1 MPLILRGFVRLALLV
16 AMIVAMIGCGGTGP
30 VPIAHDGSVT
40 CAVCRMPVDDR
51 RFASQ
56 VVTRTGKAINFDS
69 IECLA
74 RYLATTPAD
83 GDVRGVW
90 VPDFDRPGEML
101 DARTAQYLQTRR
113 INSPMGQG
121 LIAVTPP
128 RAGDAAFVRELE
140 ARVLDWPAVLQM
152 AQAEPRVGIGLLR
165 AHEHGELA
173 P

>member
-1 MPLILRGFVRLALLV
+1 MRGILRGVISLALLI
-16 AMIVAMIGCGGTGP
+16 AMVGCGGTGP

-74 RYLATTPAD
+74 KYMATAPGEAGT
-83 GDVRGVW
+83 RGVW

-101 DARTAQYLQTRR
+101 DARAARYLQTRR

-121 LIAVTPP
+121 LIAVTPA
-128 RAGDAAFVRELE
+128 RAGDTTFVHELE

-152 AQAEPRVGIGLLR
+152 AQAEPRVGIGLPQ
-165 AHEHGELA
+165 AHEHREHA

>member
-1 MPLILRGFVRLALLV
+1 MRVILRAVMSLALL
-16 AMIVAMIGCGGTGP
+16 IAMIGCGGTGP

-56 VVTRTGKAINFDS
+56 LVTRTGKAVNFDS

-74 RYLATTPAD
+74 KYMATAPGEAD
-83 GDVRGVW
+83 MRGAW

-101 DARTAQYLQTRR
+101 DARSARYLQTRR

-121 LIAVTPP
+121 LIAVTPA
-128 RAGDAAFVRELE
+128 RAADAAFVRELE
-140 ARVLDWPAVLQM
+140 GRVLDWPAVLQM
-152 AQAEPRVGIGLLR
+152 AQADPRVGIGLPQT
-165 AHEHGELA
+165 HEHRELA

>member
-1 MPLILRGFVRLALLV
+1 VRVILRGVASLALLI
-16 AMIVAMIGCGGTGP
+16 AMVGCGGTGP

-56 VVTRTGKAINFDS
+56 LVTRTGKAINFDS

-74 RYLATTPAD
+74 KYMATAPGEAD
-83 GDVRGVW
+83 LRGVW

-101 DARTAQYLQTRR
+101 DARTARYLQTGR

-121 LIAVTPP
+121 IIAVTPP
-128 RAGDAAFVRELE
+128 RAADTAFVRELE
-140 ARVLDWPAVLQM
+140 GRVLDWAAVLQLV
-152 AQAEPRVGIGLLR
+152 QVDPQVGTGLR
-165 AHEHGELA
+165 QAHEHRELA

>member
-1 MPLILRGFVRLALLV
+1 MRAILRGVVRLALL
-16 AMIVAMIGCGGTGP
+16 IAMIGCGGTGP

-74 RYLATTPAD
+74 RYMATAPAD
-83 GDVRGVW
+83 ADVRGVW

-121 LIAVTPP
+121 LIAVTPS
-128 RAGDAAFVRELE
+128 RGADTAFVRELE
-140 ARVLDWPAVLQM
+140 GRVLDWPAVLQM
-152 AQAEPRVGIGLLR
+152 AQVDPSVGTGLPRT
-165 AHEHGELA
+165 HEHGVLA

>member
-1 MPLILRGFVRLALLV
+1 MRSILRGVVGLALL
-16 AMIVAMIGCGGTGP
+16 IAMIGCGGAGP
-30 VPIAHDGSVT
+30 VPVAHDGSVT

-74 RYLATTPAD
+74 RYMATAP
-83 GDVRGVW
+83 GDAGMRGVW

-101 DARTAQYLQTRR
+101 DARTARYLQTGRV
-113 INSPMGQG
+113 NSPMGQG
-121 LIAVTPP
+121 IIAVTPT
-128 RAGDAAFVRELE
+128 RAADTAFVRELE
-140 ARVLDWPAVLQM
+140 GRVHDWPAVLRM
-152 AQAEPRVGIGLLR
+152 AQMDPRVGGGLPQP
-165 AHEHGELA
+165 HEHGGLA